1 MKSGLMRRKEKKTR
15 KKNALMKSKSNL
27 EKGNNVGMRVYVPDK
42 KDAAINE
49 VLKDLYLLRQAVDFE
64 SGNVDS
70 RLKMIDNIRNKLRR
84 LVEPQ
89 E

>member
-1 MKSGLMRRKEKKTR
+1 
-15 KKNALMKSKSNL
+15 
-27 EKGNNVGMRVYVPDK
+27 MRVYVPDK

>member
-1 MKSGLMRRKEKKTR
+1 MRRKEKKTR
-15 KKNALMKSKSNL
+15 KKNALLKSKSNL

-70 RLKMIDNIRNKLRR
+70 RLKMIDNIRNKLPRI
-84 LVEPQ
+84 VEPQ

>member
-1 MKSGLMRRKEKKTR
+1 MRRKEKKTR
-15 KKNALMKSKSNL
+15 KKSALLKSKSNL

-84 LVEPQ
+84 IVEPQ

>member
-15 KKNALMKSKSNL
+15 KKNALLKSKSNL

>member
-1 MKSGLMRRKEKKTR
+1 MRRKEKKTR
-15 KKNALMKSKSNL
+15 KKNALLKSKSNL
-27 EKGNNVGMRVYVPDK
+27 EKRNNVGMRVYVPDK

>member
-1 MKSGLMRRKEKKTR
+1 MRRKEKKTR
-15 KKNALMKSKSNL
+15 KKNALLKSKSNL

-84 LVEPQ
+84 IVEPQ

>member
-1 MKSGLMRRKEKKTR
+1 MRRKEKKTR
-15 KKNALMKSKSNL
+15 KKNALLKSKSNL